1 MSAVLGKAEERKK
14 HQEEGSQDEVVPEEA
29 AAEHDEGVD
38 GLLLLQFV
46 VQEATDR
53 RKERECQEEKGKI
66 CYQVL
71 ISYMEGLVVEE
82 VWLSW
87 VIDVF

>member
-1 MSAVLGKAEERKK
+1 M
-14 HQEEGSQDEVVPEEA
+14 VPEEA
-29 AAEHDEGVD
+29 TAEHDERVD

-46 VQEATDR
+46 VQEATDG

-82 VWLSW
+82 V
-87 VIDVF
+87 